1 MKITRNVLF
10 ALLLLGCAAGAAS
23 AATSFSAGVHV
34 GSYGRAAVD
43 LGFFYDNLASY
54 GHWIQRPHYGWV
66 WTPRSVASGW
76 RPYSQGR
83 WVDSDQGWT
92 WLSDEPFGWATYH
105 YGRWYQDPQ
114 IGWAWV
120 PGTQWGPAWVSWQ
133 EGNDYVGWAPLP
145 PDAEVAGYRDD
156 YAYDGYDNGGYDNG
170 YDNGYGYDDG
180 YGYDGYDQ
188 GYGYGGY
195 GGGYGYGGYGYGGS
209 GVSVSFSFGLGPAAY
224 LFVPTRYFLAP
235 SLYSYYVP
243 YAQVYTIFRGTRNCT
258 DYRYYGGHYYNRGV
272 PYDHIRRVVGHVPR
286 YQLSELGN
294 FRDGRYGSRI
304 EGNRVAFFRPQ
315 IQRNVRVAP
324 PISRA
329 EARRSVVTADRFR
342 SAYPDRVARVQR
354 DRQTGQSYRN
364 GNQARG
370 YQPRDN
376 RPYVQGQQGQGRN
389 GRVYEVPR
397 QQQRDRQQ
405 YQQQYQGNR
414 NQRTYE
420 VPRQQQYQQQ
430 QDRAER
436 QRAYES
442 QQRQYQRPQYQQQDR
457 QYQNDRQ
464 RAYDY
469 QRGQAQ
475 AERQRAYE
483 SQRQQQYQRQT
494 ERQQYQRP
502 QVRSN
507 DRQDRQ
513 PQVRGESRGQAR
525 QRDNNGGDNR
535 RHGRGNGHGQ

>member
-10 ALLLLGCAAGAAS
+10 ALLLLGCAAGTAS
-23 AATSFSAGVHV
+23 AATSFSAGIHV
-34 GSYGRAAVD
+34 GPSGRASVD

-83 WVDSDQGWT
+83 WVDSDQGWA
-92 WLSDEPFGWATYH
+92 WLSNEPFGWATYH

-133 EGNDYVGWAPLP
+133 EGSEYVGWAPLP
-145 PDAEVAGYRDD
+145 PGAEVAGYRDN
-156 YAYDGYDNGGYDNG
+156 YGYDG
-170 YDNGYGYDDG
+170 GYDDG
-180 YGYDGYDQ
+180 YGYDNGYDQ
-188 GYGYGGY
+188 GYGYNDGYGYDNGYDQSYGYGGGY
-195 GGGYGYGGYGYGGS
+195 GGGYGYGGS
-209 GVSVSFSFGLGPAAY
+209 GVGVSFSFGIAPTSY

-243 YAQVYTIFRGTRNCT
+243 YDRIYPIFRSTRNCT
-258 DYRYYGGHYYNRGV
+258 NYRYHGGRYYNQGV

-294 FRDGRYGSRI
+294 YRDGRYGSRI
-304 EGNRVAFFRPQ
+304 EGNRVAFFKPQ
-315 IQRNVRVAP
+315 VQRNVRVAP

-354 DRQTGQSYRN
+354 DRQ
-364 GNQARG
+364 
-370 YQPRDN
+370 
-376 RPYVQGQQGQGRN
+376 PYVQGQQGQNRN
-389 GRVYEVPR
+389 GRDRSYDVPR
-397 QQQRDRQQ
+397 QQQDRRYQP
-405 YQQQYQGNR
+405 YQQGDR
-414 NQRTYE
+414 RQRTYD
-420 VPRQQQYQQQ
+420 VPRQQQ
-430 QDRAER
+430 QDRVDR
-436 QRAYES
+436 QRAYENG
-442 QQRQYQRPQYQQQDR
+442 QRPQYQRPQYQQPQYQQRQR
-457 QYQNDRQ
+457 QYQPPQYRGNDRNDRQ

-475 AERQRAYE
+475 VERQRAYE
-483 SQRQQQYQRQT
+483 SQRQQHYQRPQV
-494 ERQQYQRP
+494 RQQQQYQRP
-502 QVRSN
+502 QVRGN
-507 DRQDRQ
+507 DRQ
-513 PQVRGESRGQAR
+513 PQYRGESRGQAR
-525 QRDNNGGDNR
+525 QRDNNGGGDNR